1 MEKNAAAGDSAA
13 QLEAKAEQNGHA
25 PPDADDLYPD
35 NDEPAPASAKPSEAP
50 SLPPP
55 QQAHPETSV
64 PPENQEEKAAEGG
77 GEGEGEEEEE
87 EEEEAEGEDE
97 SDDVRSSVCFNVSRL
112 LTGTF
117 RILNSSWSLSRA
129 LLT

>member
-1 MEKNAAAGDSAA
+1 MEKNAAAGDSVA
-13 QLEAKAEQNGHA
+13 QLEAKAKQNGHA
-25 PPDADDLYPD
+25 PQDADDLYPD
-35 NDEPAPASAKPSEAP
+35 NDEPTLASAKPSEAP

-55 QQAHPETSV
+55 QQAQPETSA

-117 RILNSSWSLSRA
+117 RILNSSWSLSPA